1 MAGKYVRLVQNMY
14 ESSMTMVRFV
24 VGVMDSFK
32 VEVGQH
38 QGSVLSPFLFAV
50 AMDRMTD
57 EARQESPWTLML
69 AEDIVRLY
77 C

>member
-1 MAGKYVRLVQNMY
+1 M
-14 ESSMTMVRFV
+14 
-24 VGVMDSFK
+24 
-32 VEVGQH
+32 EVGLH

-77 C
+77 CSKDAQDGATEQEAKTICR